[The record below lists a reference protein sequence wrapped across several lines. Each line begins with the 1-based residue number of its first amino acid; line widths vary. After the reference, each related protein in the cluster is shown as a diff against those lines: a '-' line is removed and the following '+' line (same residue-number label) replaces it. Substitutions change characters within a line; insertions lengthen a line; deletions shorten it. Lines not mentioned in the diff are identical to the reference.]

1 MSHFNIFKILKEERH
16 PLPEVPMGIK
26 TNVGYV
32 IEMDPDEYRRTV
44 VDDCGAFRGTVH
56 IDCIVM
62 ELSDI

>member
-1 MSHFNIFKILKEERH
+1 
-16 PLPEVPMGIK
+16 MGIK